1 MKQDHLQSI
10 IAQLVPQGVCVAF
23 SGGADSSLILK
34 LATEEARRVGRTI
47 HAVTFATTLHPSTDL
62 PIARRVA
69 EEMGAHH
76 VILELDEFTDEGILQ
91 NPVDRCYRCK
101 KMLFQRL
108 QEYAADQGLKVILD
122 GTNQDDLSVY
132 RPGLKALAELGIRS
146 PLAEAGLTKAD
157 VRALAR
163 ELGISVSDRPSA
175 PCLATRLPYGTRIR
189 RELLDRIEAGEAYLV
204 SQGFAV
210 VRLRSHGDIL
220 RIEIPRE
227 DFQRFLDLSP
237 LIIAKMHELRFL
249 YVTLDLEGFRSG
261 SMDLALEETA
271 PVTSHLTPSD
281 EVQ

>member
-47 HAVTFATTLHPSTDL
+47 HAVTFVTTLHPNTDL

-76 VILELDEFTDEGILQ
+76 VILELDEFSDEGILQ

-101 KMLFQRL
+101 KMLFQTL
-108 QEYAADQGLKVILD
+108 QEYAADQGLKAILD
-122 GTNQDDLSVY
+122 GTNHDDLSVY

-146 PLAEAGLTKAD
+146 PLAEAGFTKAD

-163 ELGISVSDRPSA
+163 QLGISVSDRPSA
-175 PCLATRLPYGTRIR
+175 PCLATRLPYGTRIQ

-204 SQGFAV
+204 NQGFAV
-210 VRLRSHGDIL
+210 VRLRIHGDIL

-237 LIIAKMHELRFL
+237 LIIAKLHELRFL
-249 YVTLDLEGFRSG
+249 YLTLDLEGFRSG
-261 SMDLALEETA
+261 SMDLALEQAAT
-271 PVTSHLTPSD
+271 VTPHLTPSD

>member
-47 HAVTFATTLHPSTDL
+47 HAVTFVTTLHPNTDL

-76 VILELDEFTDEGILQ
+76 VILELDEFSDEGILQ

-101 KMLFQRL
+101 KMLFQTL
-108 QEYAADQGLKVILD
+108 QEYAADQGLKAILD
-122 GTNQDDLSVY
+122 GTNHDDLSVY

-146 PLAEAGLTKAD
+146 PLAEAGFTKAD

-163 ELGISVSDRPSA
+163 QLGISVSDRPSA
-175 PCLATRLPYGTRIR
+175 PCLATRLPYGTRIQ

-204 SQGFAV
+204 NQGFAV
-210 VRLRSHGDIL
+210 VRLRFHGDIL

-237 LIIAKMHELRFL
+237 LIIAKLHELRFL
-249 YVTLDLEGFRSG
+249 YLTLDLEGFRTG
-261 SMDLALEETA
+261 SMDLALEQAAT
-271 PVTSHLTPSD
+271 VTPHFFPSD